1 MFVPFVEPPDGIT
14 PTIGFANAE
23 FTINKCKVTAYDL
36 GGGVRIRDV
45 WRKYYAEVS
54 KEILRFPS
62 SYFSGWLRKCSP
74 SAQVLVFKWPFHK
87 IQIQSN

>member
-1 MFVPFVEPPDGIT
+1 MAHLLSLFYPLEPPDGIT

-45 WRKYYAEVS
+45 WRKYYAEVRDFAVYF
-54 KEILRFPS
+54 EFLQYFLCLRE
-62 SYFSGWLRKCSP
+62 
-74 SAQVLVFKWPFHK
+74 
-87 IQIQSN
+87 